1 MIADSTM
8 MPARARGESRQVAIA
23 SARTSGGPTLC
34 VGGAEPR
41 AERR

>member
-1 MIADSTM
+1 M
-8 MPARARGESRQVAIA
+8 MAYDAMSFGRVLQW
-23 SARTSGGPTLC
+23 GPHE